1 MHQRNDALRALP
13 FFSPQ
18 HAAIRV
24 AHTWQPIRHVDL
36 DSDYDGQQPCCLAL
50 LWSTHHVDLHCE
62 VLANHVDLDC
72 DGQQPCCLALR
83 RWTQHVDLHCKVF
96 ANHVDLDRDG
106 QQTMLPWT
114 AVVNTPR
121 WLAGQSNKPCRQ
133 VLWWSTPVKLT
144 CIWTKKAVQT
154 CMFIT
159 KRIHVDAKL
168 TCWVKLCCLKSDIP
182 HIFKNGHQINISMA
196 KLTTSTN

>member
-18 HAAIRV
+18 HVAIRV
-24 AHTWQPIRHVDL
+24 AHAWQPIRHVDL

-96 ANHVDLDRDG
+96 ANHVDVDRDG

-121 WLAGQSNKPCRQ
+121 WLALDSETN
-133 VLWWSTPVKLT
+133 
-144 CIWTKKAVQT
+144 
-154 CMFIT
+154 
-159 KRIHVDAKL
+159 HVDMYCDDQLPLSWPAFGRKKL
-168 TCWVKLCCLKSDIP
+168 YRLACL
-182 HIFKNGHQINISMA
+182 
-196 KLTTSTN
+196 